1 MTSKQFLLLI
11 KLVLIITF
19 LKFSKQTTFIDPINP
34 LYSPGDRVITDSD
47 TNDKYKYIWFKYV
60 MSSAASNYYDRRNGE
75 VYDGMPVPYYII

>member
-1 MTSKQFLLLI
+1 MKSKQFLLLV
-11 KLVLIITF
+11 KLTLIISF

-60 MSSAASNYYDRRNGE
+60 MSSTGTNYYDLRNGE
-75 VYDGMPVPYYII
+75 VYEGKPVTNYLI